1 MISYRLVSIFFYNV
15 MCEPAHTIILHS
27 KFTRGELNYYYWDVG
42 FVTTESMNVKYSS
55 IRAYIQYIPF
65 WRIFQISFTLMY
77 TYSVL
82 MFEKNVLFL
91 RTELDIIT
99 ANIRKIKFI
108 SSYKHTSVH
117 VTQWYFKSAELHYY
131 M

>member
-1 MISYRLVSIFFYNV
+1 
-15 MCEPAHTIILHS
+15 
-27 KFTRGELNYYYWDVG
+27 
-42 FVTTESMNVKYSS
+42 
-55 IRAYIQYIPF
+55 
-65 WRIFQISFTLMY
+65 MY

-82 MFEKNVLFL
+82 LFEKNVLFL

-117 VTQWYFKSAELHYY
+117 VTQ
-131 M
+131 